1 MTVQLPLW
9 DLAPALPDGFEYRPE
24 FLSPEQEA
32 ELMDGFR
39 SLAFK
44 EFEFH
49 GYLGKRRV
57 VSFGFHYD
65 FGAGRGHAIDEIPD
79 LLLPL
84 RETAAAFAGIA
95 AGELQHVLVAEYPPG
110 AGIGWH
116 RDRPVFKDVV
126 GVSFGSSC
134 RFRLRRRCGAGWER
148 ASLTVE
154 PRSVYLL
161 RGVVRTEWQHSIPP
175 GERLRYSVTFRSMN
189 AKLDLASKE
198 DTR

>member
-9 DLAPALPDGFEYRPE
+9 DLAPALPEGFAYRPE
-24 FLSPEQEA
+24 FLSPDQEA

-65 FGAGRGHAIDEIPD
+65 FGADRMHATDEIPHF
-79 LLLPL
+79 LLPL

-95 AGELQHVLVAEYPPG
+95 ARELQHVLVAEYPPG

-116 RDRPVFKDVV
+116 WDRPVFKDVV
-126 GVSFGSSC
+126 GVSFGASC

-154 PRSVYLL
+154 PRSIYLL
-161 RGVVRTEWQHSIPP
+161 RGAARTEWQHSIPP
-175 GERLRYSVTFRSMN
+175 GERLRYSVTFRSMK